1 MSFLSKQHA
10 DNIIKE
16 IGLDLDYDI
25 NIMDENGIII
35 SSTVSSRIGDL
46 HIGAKNIVDH
56 KLDKYIVNEFNT
68 EPFMKQGV
76 NLPILYKDKIIG
88 VIGITGSIPEVEKVG
103 NIVRKMTEI
112 LIYENIKKNNDSNVR
127 RIIYRFVDKWM
138 LIENIEQNKN
148 FINNG
153 KNININVL
161 LPRRCLVIDY
171 NRSDQL
177 ILSLEGQEKIR
188 KMDEDI
194 RSMVKSIPDIVYYH
208 LKTEQ
213 YFFVPVIS
221 NSEISALFFNLRKLI
236 MSKYNESL
244 FGGFDGTIAGT
255 TNINSLLN
263 EALMALDCAD
273 EENELLSYNDLT
285 LEPLINTITE
295 KESISF
301 LERFFKTKDYNLI
314 ADYIVLIS
322 VYFEND
328 GSIQDIAENLY
339 IHKNTVQY
347 RIKKMT
353 ETTGYDIRKP
363 KHCANFF
370 IAKLLFD
377 KYLS

>member
-46 HIGAKNIVDH
+46 HTGAKNIVDH

-88 VIGITGSIPEVEKVG
+88 VIGITGPIPEVEKVG

-112 LIYENIKKNNDSNVR
+112 LIYENMKKNNDSNVR

-194 RSMVKSIPDIVYYH
+194 RNTVKTIPDIVYYH

-221 NSEISALFFNLRKLI
+221 NSEISALFFNLKKLI

-244 FGGFDGTIAGT
+244 FGGFDGTVAGT

-263 EALMALDCAD
+263 EALMALNCAD

-301 LERFFKTKDYNLI
+301 LERFFKTKNYNMI
-314 ADYIVLIS
+314 ADYIALIS

-353 ETTGYDIRKP
+353 EITGYDIRKP

>member
-194 RSMVKSIPDIVYYH
+194 RNMVKSIPDIVYYH

-363 KHCANFF
+363 KYCANFF